1 MKASTG
7 FRGNYR
13 LLPPFASRDSG
24 DARAPAFDAFFL
36 FRFDAKTS
44 GGQDPGAT
52 AIARPAPAIAV
63 QLQNLDMLRQ
73 PIEKRAGETLAF
85 PSKRGIYQA
94 MKFEALKFET
104 PCACSTLRRAAR
116 AVTAAYDAAL
126 APSGLRITQFSI
138 LRKLARLGPLPV
150 TRLAA
155 EAALDRSTMGRNL
168 NPLERRGLVRI
179 EVGNVDQR
187 ERVAHLTAAG
197 EAAIEA
203 ALPHWRKAQERI
215 AALVQP
221 SAIGELADQLDA
233 LGTREQ
239 NPA

>member
-1 MKASTG
+1 MLQVHHGASHSV
-7 FRGNYR
+7 FAR
-13 LLPPFASRDSG
+13 LRSFAIRRLAGLLRRQSRVPWACIPTEKGYIPGYGSS
-24 DARAPAFDAFFL
+24 RHLAPA
-36 FRFDAKTS
+36 R
-44 GGQDPGAT
+44 
-52 AIARPAPAIAV
+52 
-63 QLQNLDMLRQ
+63 
-73 PIEKRAGETLAF
+73 
-85 PSKRGIYQA
+85 
-94 MKFEALKFET
+94 
-104 PCACSTLRRAAR
+104 TLRRAAR

-187 ERVAHLTAAG
+187 ERVAYLTAAG

-203 ALPHWRKAQERI
+203 ALPYWRKAQERI

-233 LGTREQ
+233 LGAREQ
-239 NPA
+239 IPT

>member
-1 MKASTG
+1 MVRARDCGVSELGNHLLGIGDKIGREAG
-7 FRGNYR
+7 FRG
-13 LLPPFASRDSG
+13 L
-24 DARAPAFDAFFL
+24 
-36 FRFDAKTS
+36 
-44 GGQDPGAT
+44 
-52 AIARPAPAIAV
+52 V
-63 QLQNLDMLRQ
+63 
-73 PIEKRAGETLAF
+73 F
-85 PSKRGIYQA
+85 PSKRGIYPA
-94 MKFEALKFET
+94 MKFEA
-104 PCACSTLRRAAR
+104 PCACMTLRRAAR

-138 LRKLARLGPLPV
+138 LRKLARFGPLPV

-187 ERVAHLTAAG
+187 EHVAHLTAAG
-197 EAAIEA
+197 ASAIET
-203 ALPHWRKAQERI
+203 ALPYWRKAQQRI

-233 LGTREQ
+233 LGKRQQIPT
-239 NPA
+239 